1 MYCLDHNEHTRSYM
15 HETHTHTSN
24 QRRKKNAHK
33 PCVKCVISFITN
45 LNDAFMIER
54 RKKSG
59 PKLHKNLYERR
70 KSLKN

>member
-54 RKKSG
+54 RRKKAG
-59 PKLHKNLYERR
+59 QNCTRTCMREENH
-70 KSLKN
+70 

>member
-1 MYCLDHNEHTRSYM
+1 MNTHDLICTKH
-15 HETHTHTSN
+15 THTHTH
-24 QRRKKNAHK
+24 QTREGKKNAHK